1 MKDDILLLLKCGKQD
16 GNPLAT
22 KLMENSNPINK
33 RQKFDREEDQII
45 ERIQSGETRFF
56 TKLYDRYVKLIYR
69 YVYARVGNQE
79 EAEDITQDTFI
90 KALAAI
96 DNFKF
101 KSQFKTWL
109 FRICQATMMDMW
121 RKKYKQMTVPLEDFL
136 AHTEAFNIAFDDD
149 SQEIK
154 QKSREI
160 QLESVL
166 SELTGEYRE
175 ILELRFLKGYTIKE
189 SAAELSISISNA
201 KVRQYRA
208 LRKAQEVISRKK
220 LSY

>member
-1 MKDDILLLLKCGKQD
+1 
-16 GNPLAT
+16 
-22 KLMENSNPINK
+22 MENFNPINK
-33 RQKFDREEDQII
+33 RQKFDQEEDRII
-45 ERIQSGETRFF
+45 QRIQAGQTRFF

-90 KALAAI
+90 KALKAI

-101 KSQFKTWL
+101 RSQFKTWL

-136 AHTEAFNIAFDDD
+136 AHTEAFDIAFDDD

-154 QKSREI
+154 QKSKEI

-166 SELTGEYRE
+166 SELTIEYRE

-189 SAAELSISISNA
+189 AAVELSISISNA

-208 LRKAQEVISRKK
+208 LKKAREVITKKK